1 VVGRRGSENN
11 DPIRRS
17 GYQTNHQGGMIGGIT
32 TGMPIIC
39 RVGFKPTST
48 IARPQLSV
56 RKNLEEI
63 DFELKKG
70 RHDPC
75 VGVRAGVT
83 LESRLAI
90 ELMNAVL
97 MHQVQYVDT
106 INFKL
111 F

>member
-1 VVGRRGSENN
+1 MPLVG
-11 DPIRRS
+11 
-17 GYQTNHQGGMIGGIT
+17 
-32 TGMPIIC
+32 

-48 IARPQLSV
+48 IVKPQQSV

-63 DFELKKG
+63 DFELQKG

-83 LESRLAI
+83 LESRMAI

-97 MHQVQYVDT
+97 MHQAGRVDPT
-106 INFKL
+106 GFRL
-111 F
+111 FGMPEMANG

>member
-1 VVGRRGSENN
+1 
-11 DPIRRS
+11 
-17 GYQTNHQGGMIGGIT
+17 MT
-32 TGMPIIC
+32 TGMPLVL

-48 IARPQLSV
+48 INKPQKSV
-56 RKNLEEI
+56 RKNLQEI

-83 LESRLAI
+83 LESRVAI
-90 ELMNAVL
+90 ELLNAAL
-97 MHQVQYVDT
+97 MHQAKRIDEQQ
-106 INFKL
+106 FKL

>member
-1 VVGRRGSENN
+1 L
-11 DPIRRS
+11 IF
-17 GYQTNHQGGMIGGIT
+17 
-32 TGMPIIC
+32 

-48 IARPQLSV
+48 INKPQQSV

-63 DFELKKG
+63 DFELQKG

-83 LESRLAI
+83 LESRMAI
-90 ELMNAVL
+90 EVMNAAL
-97 MHQVQYVDT
+97 VQKT
-106 INFKL
+106 SGLGEGLNSL